1 MREFKEAAFFQ
12 PDTSI
17 TSLDYTYAFSKYS
30 CVSWVYPLHIIFAY
44 LVVLSG
50 FLAIISRVIPKLT
63 PYHTTFGMWYFIWMF
78 WCMASSVLI
87 HNAGLPMPIIV
98 SFLYMLFSISIGWN
112 AIKIHTRRF
121 QKALRL
127 RIDSRLNLLLTQPH
141 PQSQPN
147 QQDKLFSIAQIQQ

>member
-98 SFLYMLFSISIGWN
+98 CVFPLHAFQYQYWMECYQNSYKEIPKSTSTEN
-112 AIKIHTRRF
+112 RQQIKSTTYLAPPTVTAKSAR
-121 QKALRL
+121 
-127 RIDSRLNLLLTQPH
+127 
-141 PQSQPN
+141 
-147 QQDKLFSIAQIQQ
+147 